1 MTHPPGA
8 SRNVGGYIWPFLLI
22 MTDYA
27 KAIGDPRLP
36 TIEVA

>member
-1 MTHPPGA
+1 MH
-8 SRNVGGYIWPFLLI
+8 RREVGGYIWPFRRI
-22 MTDYA
+22 MTEYA